1 MAFAQIKPAKINLSL
16 FGRLSFP
23 KVEDQGRTVLLLGFD
38 QDVVDVGLD
47 GTHGKEELV
56 SDLLVRFAQHNQTH
70 DFGFAVGELVG
81 VAIEGHLLFDV
92 SIKIADVLF
101 LGRLLHANRKHVIGI
116 DDQQNRKVARKDV
129 LAKVALGQV
138 QLQPRGCQAH
148 GNNKDVVEILGNDA
162 TDQNSADNQVL
173 LLVVD
178 TCLQLDLCAL
188 ACRPKDI

>member
-1 MAFAQIKPAKINLSL
+1 M
-16 FGRLSFP
+16 
-23 KVEDQGRTVLLLGFD
+23 EDQGRTVLLLGFD

-173 LLVVD
+173 LWLLTRAFSS
-178 TCLQLDLCAL
+178 TCVLLRAVQ
-188 ACRPKDI
+188 KDI